1 MEWFFARRYLVSR
14 KSHSVIN
21 IIAGV
26 SLLAVAVP
34 VAAMIVLLS
43 VFNGFETLVRQLY
56 AAVDADIEITAADSR
71 RKPDILRADD
81 GSRTLIGSCDGVDAV
96 SFIVERQALLE
107 YRDRQTTARVRG
119 TDDRYTDVVPLERH
133 ISLGSGAIRT
143 GEIDRLLLG
152 EGVAYS
158 LGIFATCGDVA
169 VYSLGGGAIGSVL
182 PLGGMRRI
190 ELPVC
195 GMFAIDSRNDAELVI
210 TSLRA
215 AHELFPT
222 GGYADAILIRVA
234 EGRSAAKVRDTLA
247 AALGDGVK
255 VITREEKNSAFY
267 RIMRYEKWGV
277 FLVSLL
283 VLVIASFSIVGT
295 VIMLIVEKRG
305 ERLTLRA
312 IGADSGF
319 IRRIFVREGL
329 LISGIGGAVG
339 TAVGTA
345 LAAAQQHLHLI
356 PMPEGAFLID
366 SYPVELHLADIIT
379 VIITFIAVAWIISYS
394 TARAMIKNEKPCDAL

>member
-1 MEWFFARRYLVSR
+1 MEWLFARRYLISR

-34 VAAMIVLLS
+34 VAAMILLLS
-43 VFNGFETLVRQLY
+43 VFNGFETLVRQMY
-56 AAVDADIEITAADSR
+56 AAVDADIEITASGSS
-71 RKPDILRADD
+71 KPDILLATDD
-81 GSRTLIGSCDGVDAV
+81 SRRVIESCEGVGAV
-96 SFIVERQALLE
+96 SFVVERQALLE

-119 TDDRYTDVVPLERH
+119 TDDRYADVVPLERH
-133 ISLGSGAIRT
+133 ISLGEGAIRT
-143 GEIDRLLLG
+143 GDIDRLLLG
-152 EGVAYS
+152 EGVAYA
-158 LGIFATCGDVA
+158 LGIFSTYCDDVA
-169 VYSLGGGAIGSVL
+169 IYSLGGGAVGSML
-182 PLGGMRRI
+182 PLGGMHRI
-190 ELPVC
+190 ELPVG
-195 GMFAIDSRNDAELVI
+195 GMFAIDSRNDAELVL

-215 AHELFPT
+215 AQRLFPT
-222 GGYADAILIRVA
+222 DGYADAALVRTA
-234 EGRSAAKVRDTLA
+234 DGHSPAKVRDALA
-247 AALGDGVK
+247 ATLGDGVRI
-255 VITREEKNSAFY
+255 ITREEKNSAFY

-329 LISGIGGAVG
+329 LISGIGGATGIVL
-339 TAVGTA
+339 GTA
-345 LAAAQQHLHLI
+345 LAAVQQSLHVI

-366 SYPVELHLADIIT
+366 SYPVELHSADIIT
-379 VIITFIAVAWIISYS
+379 VTATFIAVAWIISYS
-394 TARAMIKNEKPCDAL
+394 TARAMIKNEKPCDA